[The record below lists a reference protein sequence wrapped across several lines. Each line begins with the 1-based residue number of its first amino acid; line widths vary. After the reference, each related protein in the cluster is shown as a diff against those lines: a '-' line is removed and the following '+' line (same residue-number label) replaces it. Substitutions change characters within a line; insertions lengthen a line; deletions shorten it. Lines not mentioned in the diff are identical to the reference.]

1 MPTKQRL
8 NEEKGKANMAGK
20 LSGVSPAL
28 PSSLSPAW
36 QILKTCVFIAACV
49 PSMVP
54 KRAQQP

>member
-54 KRAQQP
+54 KRA